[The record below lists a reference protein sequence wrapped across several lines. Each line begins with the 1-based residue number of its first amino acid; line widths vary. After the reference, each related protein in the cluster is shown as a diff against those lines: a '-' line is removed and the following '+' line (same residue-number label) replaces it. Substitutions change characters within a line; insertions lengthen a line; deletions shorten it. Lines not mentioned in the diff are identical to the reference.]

1 MLGKRVSSKGKT
13 PCIIYEGKEI
23 ADSQLI
29 IEYLNKEKGVDLN
42 AHLTEEQKA
51 IAWAYQIMVEEH
63 LYWWVQKC
71 MS

>member
-1 MLGKRVSSKGKT
+1 MSSKGKT
-13 PCIIYEGKEI
+13 PFIINDGKEI

-51 IAWAYQIMVEEH
+51 IAWAYQMMVEEH
-63 LYWWVQKC
+63 LYW
-71 MS
+71 